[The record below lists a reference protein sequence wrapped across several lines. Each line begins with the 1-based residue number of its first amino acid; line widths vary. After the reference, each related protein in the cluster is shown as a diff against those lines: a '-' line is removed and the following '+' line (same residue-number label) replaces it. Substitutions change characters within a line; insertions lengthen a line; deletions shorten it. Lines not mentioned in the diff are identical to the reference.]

1 MLAGEGRGQETA
13 QQLQFD
19 AAVYAQVNVA
29 AEKVWDTLPSTGRQT
44 EDLSKIRQGPDEL
57 FQDVARLLQTASR
70 LMGDSEASL
79 LLEKQLAYEN
89 INTVCQTVFTAF

>member
-44 EDLSKIRQGPDEL
+44 EDLCKVRQG
-57 FQDVARLLQTASR
+57 
-70 LMGDSEASL
+70 
-79 LLEKQLAYEN
+79 LEE
-89 INTVCQTVFTAF
+89 

>member
-29 AEKVWDTLPSTGRQT
+29 AEKVWDTLPSTRRQT
-44 EDLSKIRQGPDEL
+44 EDLCKVRQG
-57 FQDVARLLQTASR
+57 
-70 LMGDSEASL
+70 
-79 LLEKQLAYEN
+79 LEE
-89 INTVCQTVFTAF
+89 